1 MTDFLTYE
9 LLTPETA
16 DPVIMRITG
25 QRERGFEGRMYNGVY
40 IGSSAFPVYRHMNL
54 YVHGNDSLHDRR
66 LVEIPLADWPA
77 VKQAIRELNEAKEY
91 EEYVRSLKKIAQIN
105 KEKDMNLKKIDEYN
119 KMVRDIAALV
129 EPVGYDLLVNPDA
142 TLTVSRK
149 KQRVGGRENTP
160 VKVEWVRKDTLYF
173 PDYET
178 FYTVQFRVTGW
189 NGKYKIERVKIED
202 MVYKNVRLKDSNYP
216 SSYVEEHGLSVN
228 QDARDKWS
236 APVLLPESIYKEL
249 DNICKALEEKA
260 NEVKG

>member
-1 MTDFLTYE
+1 MTPFLEYE

-16 DPVIMRITG
+16 DPVVIRITG
-25 QRERGFEGRMYNGVY
+25 QREREFPPFEASNGITIVQCAHPDY
-40 IGSSAFPVYRHMNL
+40 STHRDTQVLWLQGDRTQ
-54 YVHGNDSLHDRR
+54 HDNKPIR
-66 LVEIPLADWPA
+66 IPLSDWPA
-77 VKQAIRELNEAKEY
+77 VKRAIRELNKHY
-91 EEYVRSLKKIAQIN
+91 